1 MSRSDGRRDYAVAR
15 LIMQNCL
22 MSWHRFL
29 QWLAITLARHK
40 REILL
45 GYAIVATCVLSYA
58 VNFALKVAS
67 FAVQI
72 PPTDLQ
78 YVLTP
83 MCKDCDRMLHF
94 MNIVHRQ
101 SIANSIFADFAHLV
115 PEFLFGASFV
125 SLILIARNGR
135 FPFFIRLTSR
145 GIHWC
150 YLMGLCFI
158 VFMSIGIVVHE
169 TMLVFVASNDIV
181 TSERSMHEM
190 FNMNPANAIA
200 IMYARRSL
208 LVGSAITHSIALIV
222 IVSLFLSIPLI
233 RIIWAERY
241 VE

>member
-1 MSRSDGRRDYAVAR
+1 MSRSNGRRDYAVAR

-22 MSWHRFL
+22 MMWDLFL
-29 QWLAITLARHK
+29 KWLAIALARHK

-45 GYAIVATCVLSYA
+45 GYIIVATCVFSYA

-67 FAVQI
+67 FAVRI

-78 YVLTP
+78 YVLSP

-94 MNIVHRQ
+94 MKIVHRQ
-101 SIANSIFADFAHLV
+101 SIANSIFADFAHLA
-115 PEFLFGASFV
+115 PEFLFCASFV

-150 YLMGLCFI
+150 CLIGLCFI

-169 TMLVFVASNDIV
+169 AMLFFVTSNDIV
-181 TSERSMHEM
+181 TSERSMYEM
-190 FNMNPANAIA
+190 FNANPANAIA
-200 IMYARRSL
+200 IMYARRRL
-208 LVGSAITHSIALIV
+208 LAGSAITHSIALIC
-222 IVSLFLSIPLI
+222 IVLLFISIPLI